1 MYELNKKTISTLIIS
16 ILMLSMALSAMP
28 MAVAKVGPTI
38 HIDPQLVASAGA
50 TATWVTD
57 PQALEAQ
64 GKVARLYQD
73 GTADEYAYVRVSP
86 AATITLSALTAT
98 NMPTFKYYMITSCEA
113 PALELRFD
121 DPSSNGWVEVTV
133 FAYALGPSPLLT
145 TAGTWLDTAST
156 GNKLTMSH
164 YAVAYGMESDGTSAI
179 AIETGS
185 NPLSTVIAAIESA
198 DTTAANWVLTR
209 VTPQVGWRTGA
220 AQTVY
225 IDDIKIGSVTYNLA
239 SYVSADGIIRVADK
253 VFVSG
258 TSKTLGGSVKIYW
271 DSVRDWDGTAGL
283 LAETYAVGYSYSVEV
298 TIPAAISGTHYV
310 IVKDIEAAATASQT
324 ITVKPKISLT
334 PSTGLVG
341 DVVTLKGTG
350 FADDTLVTATYIKT
364 GSVTTPLTL
373 SPSGLKTSAL
383 GSFTATFAIPE
394 DAITGS
400 ITATATGSAST
411 TLTVGKSITLTP
423 SKGIAGTTVTVS
435 GRGFAESSTV
445 DITWLVT
452 TGYSLL
458 LVNDYDTDSSGAF
471 TTTFTVPAVTTGFDY
486 DVTATDADGGHAT
499 ETFTMT
505 GETAITLSPKSG
517 LAGTTVTVTGEWF
530 TAGKTV
536 TIYFDATLVG
546 TATVGTVLNYEFE
559 TSITVPIGATYGAH
573 TVKAMDSSGV
583 YATKTFT
590 VSERIIVI
598 ETRSTTYMPGD
609 TLSFDIHSTVEFKKT
624 GVTYDDIVIKI
635 YDPDDYLFWT
645 VGWMPVKDTEL
656 DKWTVPYSTQVD
668 DVTGF
673 HLTLPSDAMAG
684 LWKWNATY
692 YVTDVVAK
700 IVKESSFTVKA
711 TTASAI
717 DEKITALEESINLL
731 GVQILAAQTAATA
744 AQTAATAATTAA
756 TTAGTKADAALTAAT
771 AAATAATAA
780 ATAATT
786 AGTKADAALTA
797 ATAAATAATAAAT
810 AATAAT
816 TAANAA
822 KTSADAAKAAT
833 DGLTTMVYVAIAASV
848 VAALAAIFAVMQ
860 ISKKIA

>member
-38 HIDPQLVASAGA
+38 HIDPQLVASTGA

-73 GTADEYAYVRVSP
+73 GSANHYAYVRVSP

-113 PALELRFD
+113 PALELLFE

-156 GNKLTMSH
+156 GNKLTMGH
-164 YAVAYGMESDGTSAI
+164 YAVAYGEESDGTDI
-179 AIETGS
+179 VIETGS
-185 NPLSTVIAAIESA
+185 NPLSTVITAIEGLDA
-198 DTTAANWVLTR
+198 TAANWVLTR
-209 VTPQVGWRTGA
+209 VTPQVGWRTGTG
-220 AQTVY
+220 QTVY

-239 SYVSADGIIRVADK
+239 SYVNSDGLIRVGDK
-253 VFVSG
+253 VFASG
-258 TSKTLGGSVKIYW
+258 TSKTLGGLVKIYW

-310 IVKDIEAAATASQT
+310 IVKDIEASATASQT

-350 FADDTLVTATYIKT
+350 FADDTLVTATYTKSGGT
-364 GSVTTPLTL
+364 AALTL

-383 GSFTATFAIPE
+383 GSFTATFAIPT

-471 TTTFTVPAVTTGFDY
+471 TTTFTVPSVTTGFDY
-486 DVTATDADGGHAT
+486 DITATDADGGTAT

-505 GETAITLSPKSG
+505 GATAITLSPKSG

-573 TVKAMDSSGV
+573 TVKAMDSTGV
-583 YATKTFT
+583 YDTATFT
-590 VSERIIVI
+590 VSERVIVI

-624 GVTYDDIVIKI
+624 GATYDDIVIKI
-635 YDPDDYLFWT
+635 YDPDDYLFWS
-645 VGWMPVKDTEL
+645 VGWMPVKDAEL
-656 DKWTVPYSTQVD
+656 AKWTVPYSTQVD

-700 IVKESSFTVKA
+700 IVKQGSFTVKA
-711 TTASAI
+711 ATAGVI
-717 DEKITALEESINLL
+717 DEKITALEQSINLL
-731 GVQILAAQTAATA
+731 GVQILAAQTAAQA
-744 AQTAATAATTAA
+744 AQTAA

-771 AAATAATAA
+771 AAQAAATAA

-786 AGTKADAALTA
+786 AGTKADAAMTA
-797 ATAAATAATAAAT
+797 AQ
-810 AATAAT
+810 AAT
-816 TAANAA
+816 TAAQGA
-822 KTSADAAKAAT
+822 KTSVDSAISAANAAKAAT
-833 DGLTTMVYVAIAASV
+833 DGLTTLVYASIGASLI
-848 VAALAAIFAVMQ
+848 AALAAIVALMQ